1 MLYSRLQYF
10 NQSNNQI
17 IMKLGLALFFTL
29 TSILISGQCHSQ
41 CAIFTPSMSISQ
53 VNPGSPPFGEDVTKA
68 IDGNIYTKYLNFNKT
83 NTGLIVNTGKNTTA
97 IRMDLTTANDFP
109 ERDPVNYQI
118 QGSNNGTTWTNITSG
133 SISCNSNRFLTRS
146 FNFSNTVSYSWYRIT
161 FPSLCNVSL
170 ANSMQIAEIQLYAN
184 SVAASVSILGNP
196 STTRRGISTFT
207 AVPGNGGP
215 TPTYQWYRN
224 NVLEGSG
231 VTYTDTSF
239 RAGIDTIK
247 VKMTS
252 SLGCVTNSPAWAT
265 FYQQV
270 LSLTDVKYAMWLDS
284 VHFQFTKNE
293 EDLVEIFSF
302 DQLTGKSEYILATY
316 NKVAAIK
323 HTSKYY
329 FIKSGS
335 YEQFIGPFELIS
347 DDPRKVL
354 STKQLLGQ
362 FTN

>member
-1 MLYSRLQYF
+1 
-10 NQSNNQI
+10 
-17 IMKLGLALFFTL
+17 MKLGLALFLTL
-29 TSILISGQCHSQ
+29 TSLFISGQCRSQ
-41 CAIFTPSMSISQ
+41 CAIFAPGMTITQ

-83 NTGLIVNTGKNTTA
+83 NTGFIVNTGRSVA
-97 IRMDLTTANDFP
+97 AVRMDLTTANDEP
-109 ERDPVNYQI
+109 TRDPINYQI

-133 SISCNSNRFLTRS
+133 NISCNSNRFLTRS
-146 FNFSNTVSYSWYRIT
+146 FNFSNNVSYSWYRIT

-170 ANSMQIAEIQLYAN
+170 ANSMQVAEVQLYAN

-196 STTRRGISTFT
+196 STTRKGISTFT

-215 TPTYQWYRN
+215 APTYQWYRN
-224 NVLEGSG
+224 NVLEGTG

-239 RAGIDTIK
+239 REGIDTIR

-270 LSLTDVKYAMWLDS
+270 LSLTDIKYAVWLDS
-284 VHFQFTKNE
+284 VKFQFVKNE
-293 EDLVEIFSF
+293 EDLVEIFTF
-302 DQLTGKSEYILATY
+302 NQLTGKSEFILATY
-316 NKVAAIK
+316 NKTTTIE

-335 YEQFIGPFELIS
+335 YRKFIGPFDLIS